1 MIRNVIITELFS
13 CKRNACN
20 EETNKKITAQFQCER
35 CEALMIATPV
45 RGDAVS
51 VVFSYDCFRRR
62 TLGI

>member
-35 CEALMIATPV
+35 CEALMIETLV
-45 RGDAVS
+45 RDAVFAVS
-51 VVFSYDCFRRR
+51 V
-62 TLGI
+62 